1 MSAKA
6 KYAVI
11 YRHREK
17 YSVLVMCRFFSV
29 SRSGY
34 YSFVRRLNRP
44 EKDASL
50 AEKIRNQQDKC
61 FHTYGYRRMW
71 QWLKNSEEII
81 HNPKTIL
88 RVMKKY
94 GLLSEIRRRRR
105 WQQMGQQLHKYQNLL
120 NRNFQAEAP
129 NRKWVTDISYIQTK
143 QGVLYLSMI
152 RDLYDNSIVACKT
165 ATQQT
170 VNLGL
175 DPTAAAA
182 AIVISGW
189 CGHFL
194 PIDGMP
200 AMIMGTGNYKIGEF
214 WKFTIP
220 QYFIRLLAL
229 TIGAV
234 LIFPMR

>member
-1 MSAKA
+1 MENELLRDFLRSTGRKLSAKA

-44 EKDASL
+44 EKDASWRRRSEVSRTSVFIPM
-50 AEKIRNQQDKC
+50 AN
-61 FHTYGYRRMW
+61 RRMW

-105 WQQMGQQLHKYQNLL
+105 WQQMGQQLHKY
-120 NRNFQAEAP
+120 R
-129 NRKWVTDISYIQTK
+129 
-143 QGVLYLSMI
+143 
-152 RDLYDNSIVACKT
+152 
-165 ATQQT
+165 
-170 VNLGL
+170 
-175 DPTAAAA
+175 
-182 AIVISGW
+182 
-189 CGHFL
+189 
-194 PIDGMP
+194 
-200 AMIMGTGNYKIGEF
+200 
-214 WKFTIP
+214 
-220 QYFIRLLAL
+220 
-229 TIGAV
+229 
-234 LIFPMR
+234 IF

>member
-50 AEKIRNQQDKC
+50 AEKIRSQQDKC

-94 GLLSEIRRRRR
+94 GLLSEIRPPQTLAADGSAAAQVPESSEPELSGRSAKP
-105 WQQMGQQLHKYQNLL
+105 QMGDRYLL
-120 NRNFQAEAP
+120 YSN
-129 NRKWVTDISYIQTK
+129 QTRCA
-143 QGVLYLSMI
+143 VP
-152 RDLYDNSIVACKT
+152 VH
-165 ATQQT
+165 
-170 VNLGL
+170 
-175 DPTAAAA
+175 
-182 AIVISGW
+182 ISGI
-189 CGHFL
+189 C
-194 PIDGMP
+194 
-200 AMIMGTGNYKIGEF
+200 T
-214 WKFTIP
+214 TT
-220 QYFIRLLAL
+220 AL
-229 TIGAV
+229 
-234 LIFPMR
+234 